1 MIDRLKGFRDFYP
14 EDMEIR
20 ENIFSTMRERAR
32 VFGFR
37 PIDYPSLELLEMF
50 RLKSGDEILS
60 QTYSFRDRGDR
71 EITLIPEATPSTVRM
86 LVARKDLPRPVR
98 WYNIPKLWRYEEP
111 QSGRTR
117 EHVQM
122 NADIFGDD
130 SAVADADI
138 IGLACSILNSLGL
151 ESRYEVRINERK
163 IMEYILTES
172 GSRNILSDMAVID
185 RFHKSDKEE
194 IVSKLSANGMGS
206 ENAERMYDFLG
217 RKYKINAIEEGIG
230 EFFKFSDFREKI
242 QRLERT
248 GEILVDNGFR
258 DVVFNPS
265 TVRGLAYYTGIVFEG
280 FDIQGKFRSI
290 FGGGRYDNLSSLF
303 SGIEI
308 PAVGFG
314 MGDAVLENL
323 MRDLDLW
330 KQKSKVRRYYIIG
343 IGDAGNL
350 AAVKMAFS
358 LRDRGIQAVAH
369 TGGKNL
375 SNAMKTA
382 SNLNFTHAVM
392 IGSKE
397 IEEKNCT
404 VRDLASGE
412 QKNVNPDDI

>member
-323 MRDLDLW
+323 MRDLNLW

-375 SNAMKTA
+375 SNALKTA

>member
-217 RKYKINAIEEGIG
+217 RKYKINAIEEGIE

-242 QRLERT
+242 QRLEKT

-323 MRDLDLW
+323 MRDLNLW

-375 SNAMKTA
+375 SNALKTA

-397 IEEKNCT
+397 IEEKTCT

-412 QKNVNPDDI
+412 QKNVNPDHI

>member
-230 EFFKFSDFREKI
+230 EFFNFSDFREKI

-323 MRDLDLW
+323 MRDLNLW

-375 SNAMKTA
+375 SNALKTA

-397 IEEKNCT
+397 IEEKTCT

-412 QKNVNPDDI
+412 QKNVNPDHI

>member
-323 MRDLDLW
+323 MRDLNLW

-375 SNAMKTA
+375 SNALKTA

-397 IEEKNCT
+397 IEEKTCT

-412 QKNVNPDDI
+412 QKNVNPDHI

>member
-230 EFFKFSDFREKI
+230 EFFNFSDFREKI

>member
-230 EFFKFSDFREKI
+230 EFFNFSDFREKI

-323 MRDLDLW
+323 MRDLNLW
-330 KQKSKVRRYYIIG
+330 KQKSKVRRYFIIG

-375 SNAMKTA
+375 SNALKTA

-397 IEEKNCT
+397 IEEKTCT

-412 QKNVNPDDI
+412 QKNVNPDHI

>member
-1 MIDRLKGFRDFYP
+1 
-14 EDMEIR
+14 
-20 ENIFSTMRERAR
+20 
-32 VFGFR
+32 
-37 PIDYPSLELLEMF
+37 
-50 RLKSGDEILS
+50 
-60 QTYSFRDRGDR
+60 
-71 EITLIPEATPSTVRM
+71 
-86 LVARKDLPRPVR
+86 
-98 WYNIPKLWRYEEP
+98 
-111 QSGRTR
+111 
-117 EHVQM
+117 
-122 NADIFGDD
+122 
-130 SAVADADI
+130 
-138 IGLACSILNSLGL
+138 
-151 ESRYEVRINERK
+151 
-163 IMEYILTES
+163 
-172 GSRNILSDMAVID
+172 
-185 RFHKSDKEE
+185 
-194 IVSKLSANGMGS
+194 MGS

-375 SNAMKTA
+375 SNALKTA

-397 IEEKNCT
+397 IEEKTCT

-412 QKNVNPDDI
+412 QKNVNPDHI